1 MVAEEWGLII
11 ALLLVASVIAMAVFS
26 VRVIRNGRSAYYT
39 TAACATA
46 CLLVFQTA
54 LNVLGSVDIL
64 PLTGVTFPFLSNG
77 GSSMISCWSLL
88 AFIKAADTRQ
98 EASFA
103 VRAKSRTMPPPQM
116 QETQRN
122 LATEEGMI
130 LPDEPL
136 DEISAAFDHFDP
148 MEFDGPQL
156 PPLPWDTETER
167 PEHQDVTANEME
179 RMEEHTAV
187 GKDEVES

>member
-1 MVAEEWGLII
+1 
-11 ALLLVASVIAMAVFS
+11 
-26 VRVIRNGRSAYYT
+26 
-39 TAACATA
+39 
-46 CLLVFQTA
+46 
-54 LNVLGSVDIL
+54 
-64 PLTGVTFPFLSNG
+64 
-77 GSSMISCWSLL
+77 
-88 AFIKAADTRQ
+88 
-98 EASFA
+98 
-103 VRAKSRTMPPPQM
+103 M